1 MIVPLFSGAARAL
14 YESLDWPNTEM
25 EQWRRTDL
33 RRLLP
38 KGTLDKA
45 ASSRKITIEPNQ
57 TAGEI
62 LLPEHWA
69 ARVITEFGQ
78 PVAVKIS
85 AEAAGL
91 GLEIDWAS
99 PENFPAEL
107 HSSGQAELDNSD
119 DRIIAW
125 HWADLPGALLLRLP
139 ANVELKSPVVI
150 EERLALPS
158 AEAGSLV
165 SFPHLHI
172 ETGTG
177 SKMAVLWSFEGAPIL
192 ENATPIVNAGL
203 SAVAGKNSKLDITVR
218 QALGKKVVFFLND
231 YLGADSD
238 TQLILRE
245 SHLGAALTKSRA
257 HARLTGSGA
266 YVSLKGVFLADE
278 GQHADIGTLQ
288 EHRAPNT
295 DSKAFYKGAVRP
307 GGRSI
312 FQGLIEVAPGASKT
326 DAYLTNNNLVLGDGA
341 RADSLPKLNILTD
354 DVRCSHGSTTGKLD
368 ADQLFYLVS
377 RGFSPSEA
385 TRELTRGF
393 LWEAVDGA
401 LPVISEILAA
411 DLDAALAT
419 D

>member
-1 MIVPLFSGAARAL
+1 M
-14 YESLDWPNTEM
+14 
-25 EQWRRTDL
+25 
-33 RRLLP
+33 
-38 KGTLDKA
+38 
-45 ASSRKITIEPNQ
+45 
-57 TAGEI
+57 
-62 LLPEHWA
+62 
-69 ARVITEFGQ
+69 ITEFGQ

-85 AEAAGL
+85 REAVDL
-91 GLEIDWAS
+91 GLEIDWVG
-99 PENFPAEL
+99 PENFSAGL
-107 HSSGQAELDNSD
+107 NSAGQAELDRND

-125 HWADLPGALLLRLP
+125 HWADLPGSLVLRLP
-139 ANVELKSPVVI
+139 PGAELKDPVII
-150 EERLALPS
+150 EERLTVPS
-158 AEAGSLV
+158 AGLESLV
-165 SFPHLHI
+165 SLPHLHI
-172 ETGTG
+172 ETGTN
-177 SKMAVLWSFEGAPIL
+177 SKMAVLWSFEGTPAL

-203 SAVAGKNSKLDITVR
+203 SVIAGANSKLDITLR

-231 YLGADSD
+231 YLGADQD

-245 SHLGAALTKSRA
+245 SHLGALLTKTRA

-266 YVSLKGVFLADE
+266 HVSLKGIFLADE

-288 EHRAPNT
+288 EHRARNT

-326 DAYLTNNNLVLGDGA
+326 DAYLTNNNLVLGNGA

-368 ADQLFYLVS
+368 TDQLFYLVS
-377 RGFSPSEA
+377 RGFSPAEA

-401 LPVISEILAA
+401 LPSISGILAG
-411 DLDAALAT
+411 DLDAALAAG
-419 D
+419 